1 MTDGT
6 VSEERR
12 DRYEYWGFIG
22 VGQGGGNIAARLFT
36 RDRNPGID
44 DRIIIAN
51 TNDAEVQRNIDRV
64 AQGLQV
70 DRETIDRNH
79 VTLFGPSHGVG
90 DDFLKGELMAAK
102 GIDEIFL
109 PIHHQISYS
118 GALLYTLALG
128 GGTGNG
134 ATPYIVDQVSQ
145 APDGGA
151 VAESNREAMW
161 LEETTQFVLAAW
173 PFENEPRFRHF
184 NAVCGLSR
192 LLFRD
197 DSTPNTD
204 MTLLVSNTRVKE
216 IAMETIV
223 SSKID
228 RQNENLTRLGFGSE
242 TGDSAR
248 IGDEY
253 DLINIQLVSA
263 IDLLTSAGR
272 VADNVIAAKDFV
284 QRPKQRGAY
293 HGTLGT
299 AFDIETGSVL
309 DISEAIDDA
318 VSNAYVPLDPST
330 ADAVYAVIRAP
341 EEWERSGYLAK
352 EYLRDGFE
360 RWKSEHGLSDALG
373 SAMLGYVSEDR
384 SSMDVLVMLAGFDL
398 DPLLDGS
405 WTEYEAEMDQ
415 FQENASPGY
424 AERIEQIDTRIR
436 EYVDRPE
443 S

>member
-1 MTDGT
+1 LSVD
-6 VSEERR
+6 R
-12 DRYEYWGFIG
+12 DEINRNNLGLFGESNG
-22 VGQGGGNIAARLFT
+22 VGN
-36 RDRNPGID
+36 
-44 DRIIIAN
+44 
-51 TNDAEVQRNIDRV
+51 
-64 AQGLQV
+64 
-70 DRETIDRNH
+70 
-79 VTLFGPSHGVG
+79 
-90 DDFLKGELMAAK
+90 DFLKGEQNAEA
-102 GIDEIFL
+102 GFHEIFRPL
-109 PIHHQISYS
+109 NNTARSD
-118 GALLYTLALG
+118 ALLYTAALG

-134 ATPYIVDQVSQ
+134 ATPYIVDQFLQ
-145 APDGGA
+145 APEGG
-151 VAESNREAMW
+151 VAEFDEATW
-161 LEETTQFVLAAW
+161 LNDITQLVLAAW

-184 NAVCGLSR
+184 NAICGLSR

-197 DSTPNTD
+197 DGTPNAD
-204 MTLLVSNTRVKE
+204 MTLLASNTRVKE

-228 RQNENLTRLGFGSE
+228 HQNENLARLGFGSE

-253 DLINIQLVSA
+253 DLINIQLISA

-272 VADNVIAAKDFV
+272 AADNVIAAKDFV

-299 AFDIETGSVL
+299 AFDIETGSAL

-352 EYLRDGFE
+352 EYLRNGFE
-360 RWKSEHGLSDALG
+360 RWKSEHGLSNALG
-373 SAMLGYVSEDR
+373 SATLAYVSEDR

-405 WTEYEAEMDQ
+405 WGEYEAEMNQ
-415 FQENASPGY
+415 FQENADPED
-424 AERIEQIDTRIR
+424 AERIERIDTRIR
-436 EYVDRPE
+436 EYVDR
-443 S
+443 SDS